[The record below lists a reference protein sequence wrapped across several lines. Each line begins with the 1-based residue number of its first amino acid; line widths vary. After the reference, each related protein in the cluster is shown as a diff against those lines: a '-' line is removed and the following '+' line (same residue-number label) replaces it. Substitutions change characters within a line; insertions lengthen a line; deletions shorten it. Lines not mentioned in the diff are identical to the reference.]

1 MIPFMIFSFIVT
13 IISFQTISPAI
24 SDLVQIS
31 KVFDQ
36 YFNLPS
42 DNNYTLDYPLYQITV
57 YNICPMFKYKNRI
70 TSSSVRSIVFK
81 DVNVTFFFDI
91 TVQSYEKEFLFR
103 KSYLTANFQYKAIT
117 LKESEDLTFDYKRP
131 LFLGYKSLG
140 VHDLKYF
147 KVFDC
152 IFEKDEA
159 FFFSV
164 FEKEWIQRLD
174 NTLSE
179 YPKSKIVK
187 KFEELIRILLNNKI
201 IPVDCCKSLKIS
213 NVSVNDFKYE
223 KVEKIGI
230 SYRKFN
236 NINIS
241 LTVKKPK
248 EIFFFSVPIDYIL
261 VTNESIK
268 FGAFHTQIKYLIDII
283 YEICEKVFFQIT

>member
-1 MIPFMIFSFIVT
+1 MIPFMVFSFIIT

-42 DNNYTLDYPLYQITV
+42 DNNYTLDYPLYQLTV
-57 YNICPMFKYKNRI
+57 YNICPVFKYKNRI
-70 TSSSVRSIVFK
+70 TNLSVRTIAFK

-91 TVQSYEKEFLFR
+91 MIQSYEKEILFT
-103 KSYLTANFQYKAIT
+103 KNYLTANFQYKAIT
-117 LKESEDLTFDYKRP
+117 LKEVEDLTFDYKRP
-131 LFLGYKSLG
+131 LFLGYKSLDLG
-140 VHDLKYF
+140 DLKYF

-159 FFFSV
+159 FFFSI

-179 YPKSKIVK
+179 YPKSKVVK

-201 IPVDCCKSLKIS
+201 IPVDCCKSLKIY

-223 KVEKIGI
+223 EVEKIGI

-236 NINIS
+236 NVTIS
-241 LTVKKPK
+241 LTVKRSMQ
-248 EIFFFSVPIDYIL
+248 IFFFSVPIDYIL

-268 FGAFHTQIKYLIDII
+268 FGTFQTHIEYLIDII
-283 YEICEKVFFQIT
+283 HEICEKVFIQIT